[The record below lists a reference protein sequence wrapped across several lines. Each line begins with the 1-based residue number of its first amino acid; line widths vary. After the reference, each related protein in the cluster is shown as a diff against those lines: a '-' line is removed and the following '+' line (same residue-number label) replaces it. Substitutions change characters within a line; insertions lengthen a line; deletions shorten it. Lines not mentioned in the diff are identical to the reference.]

1 MGFGEPGARILK
13 DLAKEMKELGQGDRV
28 VLVGE
33 QQQLQTGV
41 RWLWG
46 WLWLLWLLLLLSILS
61 VFVLFTTACC
71 APPPRRKQAAVAV
84 RER

>member
-33 QQQLQTGV
+33 PPLQLGL
-41 RWLWG
+41 RR
-46 WLWLLWLLLLLSILS
+46 LLELLRLLQLLRLSCI
-61 VFVLFTTACC
+61 
-71 APPPRRKQAAVAV
+71 
-84 RER
+84 

>member
-33 QQQLQTGV
+33 QQLQTGL

-46 WLWLLWLLLLLSILS
+46 LLLLCLLLLLCILS
-61 VFVLFTTACC
+61 IFVLFTTTAC
-71 APPPRRKQAAVAV
+71 APR
-84 RER
+84 

>member
-33 QQQLQTGV
+33 QQQLQVGV

-46 WLWLLWLLLLLSILS
+46 LLWLLWLLWLL
-61 VFVLFTTACC
+61 
-71 APPPRRKQAAVAV
+71 
-84 RER
+84 